1 MWHLY
6 FLYFIH
12 FMILRLHSFQWL
24 FKNNIR
30 INLHYIFGLYYIH
43 KREKKTQKVASDDAN
58 DQINKYSNACWRM
71 CGCLLRLKKIIPGG
85 SAYTGPF
92 ASSFQTAFVRIRAWR
107 LCDFPPANFTSDG
120 VYDISSKGAYFIQY
134 FY

>member
-1 MWHLY
+1 
-6 FLYFIH
+6 
-12 FMILRLHSFQWL
+12 
-24 FKNNIR
+24 
-30 INLHYIFGLYYIH
+30 
-43 KREKKTQKVASDDAN
+43 
-58 DQINKYSNACWRM
+58 M

-134 FY
+134 FYQYVMLEELCVKFPPFQGKALISLFFFL